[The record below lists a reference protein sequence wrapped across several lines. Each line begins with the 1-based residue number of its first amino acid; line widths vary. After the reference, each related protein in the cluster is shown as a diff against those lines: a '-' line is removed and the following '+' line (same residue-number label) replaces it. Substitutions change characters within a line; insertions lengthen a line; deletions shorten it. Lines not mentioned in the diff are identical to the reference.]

1 MYYHFNSIRKYT
13 VAMLD
18 IFSDIEIP
26 RYDENGQLLKTIN
39 VPIVFSSRE
48 RAVQLVE
55 QDYATNNGN
64 ANILPRLAL
73 SLDNMNKA
81 TNRDTNKTKK
91 LNILTKDNTTYTYQN
106 NSVAYDF
113 SYTLHI
119 LARTMSDLTVIV
131 EQILPQ
137 FRPTLNIRFK
147 ELEFSSDDATI
158 PISFDGVQFN
168 FPIDSDID
176 SDIRFIT
183 ADISLTMR
191 GNLYLPIKDA
201 KIVKEVYATVED
213 PSGGISTSSYKA
225 FDDSSVVYTK
235 TDNII

>member
-1 MYYHFNSIRKYT
+1 
-13 VAMLD
+13 MLD

-26 RYDENGQLLKTIN
+26 RYGENGEILKTIT

-55 QDYATNNGN
+55 QDYATNNGS
-64 ANILPRLAL
+64 ANILPKLAL
-73 SLDNMNKA
+73 SLDNMSKA
-81 TNRDTNKTKK
+81 TSRDTNKTKK
-91 LNILTKDNTTYTYQN
+91 LNITTKDNTNYTYQY

-113 SYTLHI
+113 AFTLHI

-147 ELEFSSDDATI
+147 ELEFSEEEATI
-158 PISFDGVQFN
+158 PINFDGIQFD

-183 ADISLTMR
+183 ADLSLTMR

-201 KIVKEVYATVED
+201 KIVKEVYATIED
-213 PSGGISTSSYKA
+213 PSGGSTTSAYKA

-235 TDNII
+235 TDNL